1 MYADTQANVSSWS
14 AEERGHTLL
23 GNVFYDEWW
32 LYIAQGYPT
41 SSQLPEINVFLSIIL
56 TLMISFGVYYSLWN
70 VAPANSDEKNF
81 LFSHSVIWTG
91 VVKLSLAN
99 LFLLRYEFESLFIWC
114 THGSCQESAAES
126 KIGWLIWMLIFMVI
140 AFFVLLVHFVQGKTK
155 HRDIFTPEWRSFVI
169 ATPLFST
176 LILLIVSAYKFLW
189 RPLLKISKIHFQE
202 TQCCV
207 VCIPRPLKIVLKKI
221 VNFSGLYVLYMTVF
235 VSASL
240 LSFSIVPV
248 LLQTFLY
255 PFRIIAAYSFF
266 FTGFVVYS
274 MAAFLA
280 VFHWKKE
287 QPSTGKLL
295 LYLSATTIA
304 LVTVSIISV
313 PFISLYQLLVSGS
326 FSENPLV
333 LFAASLLPSILLSS
347 PLVWLFR
354 SKLLPRFLEV
364 DEEEEEEGKSDV
376 IVDEENGKKR
386 IKRNIA
392 VEKLREAAED

>member
-1 MYADTQANVSSWS
+1 
-14 AEERGHTLL
+14 
-23 GNVFYDEWW
+23 
-32 LYIAQGYPT
+32 
-41 SSQLPEINVFLSIIL
+41 
-56 TLMISFGVYYSLWN
+56 MISFGVYYALWN

-91 VVKLSLAN
+91 VVTLSLAN
-99 LFLLRYEFESLFIWC
+99 LFLLSYEFESLFIWC
-114 THGSCQESAAES
+114 THRSCQESAAES

-155 HRDIFTPEWRSFVI
+155 HRDIFTPEWRAFVI

-189 RPLLKISKIHFQE
+189 RPLLKIRKIHNVCIHLQE

-207 VCIPRPLKIVLKKI
+207 VCIPRPVKIVLRKT
-221 VNFSGLYVLYMTVF
+221 VYFSGLYLLYMTVF
-235 VSASL
+235 VSLSL

-266 FTGFVVYS
+266 FTGFVMHF

-280 VFHWKKE
+280 VFHWKKK

-304 LVTVSIISV
+304 VVTLSIISV
-313 PFISLYQLLVSGS
+313 PFISLYQLLVSRS

-392 VEKLREAAED
+392 VEKPREAAEELSTDHGPIYIEMETM